1 MFLRDMTVQEINDA
15 PMMRI
20 DACQDFIDSLPYE
33 LTGAQKKV
41 WAQIESDL
49 CSTHL
54 MNRLIQGDVGSGKTI
69 VAVLAMLCVS

>member
-1 MFLRDMTVQEINDA
+1 MTVQEINDA

-41 WAQIESDL
+41 WAQIEKRSVLDTSDEPADSGRCRL
-49 CSTHL
+49 WQNHCGST
-54 MNRLIQGDVGSGKTI
+54 GDVY
-69 VAVLAMLCVS
+69 VS